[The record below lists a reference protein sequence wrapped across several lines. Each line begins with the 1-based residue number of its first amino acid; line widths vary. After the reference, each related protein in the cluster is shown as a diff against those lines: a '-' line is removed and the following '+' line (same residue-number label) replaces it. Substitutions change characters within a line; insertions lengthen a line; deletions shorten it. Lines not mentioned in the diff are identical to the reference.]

1 MGRYREI
8 EDELKKLEE
17 AEVQGDMGRY
27 REIDDELKKLEEA
40 EERWRSYPNH
50 WG

>member
-1 MGRYREI
+1 
-8 EDELKKLEE
+8 
-17 AEVQGDMGRY
+17 MGRY